1 MKKKIKKNLL
11 EEQLD
16 NQNLKIDSLKKELL
30 RAINEKLLIEF
41 KIYNQNINKLI
52 EGDFN
57 GVE

>member
-1 MKKKIKKNLL
+1 MKKIKKNLL
-11 EEQLD
+11 EQQLD
-16 NQNLKIDSLKKELL
+16 NQNLKIESLKKELL

-57 GVE
+57 GAE

>member
-16 NQNLKIDSLKKELL
+16 NQNFKIDSLKKELL